1 MSFVAISLVFFGL
14 FFVFYKMLFPRFC
27 DIYCKN
33 VLAEPCG
40 DTDIL
45 PYKLINATFPSS
57 QIFNSLA
64 LPIPGR
70 EGEEI
75 TLGTV
80 AVNRSGI
87 YIICQI
93 RGDGIVENPP
103 NQRWRHLVNGS
114 SREFENPFR
123 AQADAR
129 ELIEYYAK
137 NAGLGGVRC
146 HSLVVYTSPRVRFT
160 NTMSRQIIYAN
171 DLNRRFSVL
180 DSLGRLSRSEVN
192 DICRLLSNIS
202 QGAEV

>member
-1 MSFVAISLVFFGL
+1 MSFIIFFSAFIGL
-14 FFVFYKMLFPRFC
+14 FFVFYKLFFPRFRN
-27 DIYCKN
+27 IYCAR
-33 VLAEPCG
+33 LLTEPGGSAEL
-40 DTDIL
+40 L
-45 PYKLINATFPSS
+45 PYKLINATFPGS
-57 QIFNSLA
+57 QIFTSLA

-80 AVNRSGI
+80 AVNRSGV

-93 RGDGIVENPP
+93 RGDGIIENPP
-103 NQRWRHLVNGS
+103 NQRWKHLSNGN

-137 NAGLGGVRC
+137 NAGLGCAKC
-146 HSLVVYTSPRVRFT
+146 HSLVIYTGKNLRFT
-160 NTMSRQIIYAN
+160 HTMSRQIIQAD

-180 DSLGRLSRSEVN
+180 DKLGRLSRSEVN

>member
-1 MSFVAISLVFFGL
+1 MNFILFTAVFSGL
-14 FFVFYKMLFPRFC
+14 FFGFYKLLFPRFR
-27 DIYCKN
+27 DIYCARI
-33 VLAEPCG
+33 LAEPHG
-40 DTDIL
+40 NEDEL
-45 PYKLINATFPSS
+45 PSKLINATFPMS

-93 RGDGIVENPP
+93 CGDGIIENPP
-103 NQRWRHLVNGS
+103 GQRWKHMVNGS

-137 NAGLGGVRC
+137 NAGLGCVKC
-146 HSLVVYTSPRVRFT
+146 HSLVVYTGKNLKFT
-160 NTMSRQIIYAN
+160 HTMSRQMIQAN

-180 DSLGRLSRSEVN
+180 DKLGKLSRSEVN
-192 DICRLLSNIS
+192 DICRLMSNIS